1 MVFDV
6 LFDRE
11 TFIETDQQ
19 MSAKIAYFVHDLTD
33 PTFHRRMQMLIAAGA
48 TVTPI
53 GFRRTP
59 TGLQTVQGMA
69 AVELG
74 RTMDGQLTRRVLS
87 VGAALAKIR
96 SIEKHVRGSDVILA
110 RNLEMLVIA
119 SRARKLYAANAT
131 LVYESLDIHRL
142 LLSRHPAGGV
152 LRLIES
158 KLWRDVDLLL
168 TSSPAFVR
176 NYFLPRRFCGPIRIE
191 ENKVLLLE
199 DEVPVALPGR
209 PPSGPPWRIGWFG
222 MLRCRKSLEVL
233 GALADAADGAVEI
246 IIRGRPSDL
255 VFPDFKAAVDGL
267 RHVRYLGPYRNPG
280 DLPGIY
286 GEVHF
291 SWAFD
296 YYERGLNS
304 AWLLPCRMYEGSLYG
319 SVPIAEKGV
328 ETSNWLLQRSAGV
341 ILGEPV
347 EQSLL
352 EFFGKLNQASYGE
365 LVNRI
370 AALSRQDLVIDRAGC
385 RTLVGELLHPTASD
399 RVSVTA

>member
-1 MVFDV
+1 V
-6 LFDRE
+6 LFGSE

-33 PTFHRRMQMLIAAGA
+33 PTFHRRMQMLIAGGA

-53 GFRRTP
+53 GFRRSLTR
-59 TGLQTVQGMA
+59 LQSVQGMA
-69 AVELG
+69 AVDLG

-87 VGAALAKIR
+87 VGRALAKIQ

-119 SRARKLYAANAT
+119 ARARKLYAANAT
-131 LVYESLDIHRL
+131 LVYESLDIHSL

-176 NYFLPRRFCGPIRIE
+176 NYFLPRRFSGPIRIE
-191 ENKVLLLE
+191 ENKVLVLE
-199 DEVPVALPGR
+199 DGVPG
-209 PPSGPPWRIGWFG
+209 PPPFRKASGPPWRIGWFG
-222 MLRCRKSLEVL
+222 MIRCRKSLEVL
-233 GALADAADGAVEI
+233 SSLARAADGAVEI

-255 VFPDFKAAVDGL
+255 AFPDFKAVLNGF
-267 RHVRYLGPYRNPG
+267 RNVHYLGPYRNPD
-280 DLPGIY
+280 DLARIY

-291 SWAFD
+291 SWAID
-296 YYERGLNS
+296 YYEKGLNS

-328 ETSNWLLQRSAGV
+328 ETANWLLHRGAGV
-341 ILGEPV
+341 IIDEPV
-347 EQSLL
+347 EGRLL
-352 EFFGKLNQASYGE
+352 EIFRKLNQTDYSE
-365 LVNRI
+365 LVERNG
-370 AALSRQDLVIDRAGC
+370 ALSRQDLVIDRADC
-385 RTLVGELLHPTASD
+385 RTLVEALRRP
-399 RVSVTA
+399 RVPDSVMNTV

>member
-1 MVFDV
+1 M
-6 LFDRE
+6 LFGSE

-33 PTFHRRMQMLIAAGA
+33 PTFHRRMQMLIAGGA

-53 GFRRTP
+53 GFRRSL
-59 TGLQTVQGMA
+59 TGLQSVQGMA
-69 AVELG
+69 AVDLG

-87 VGAALAKIR
+87 VGRALAKIQ

-119 SRARKLYAANAT
+119 ARARKLYAANAT
-131 LVYESLDIHRL
+131 LVYESLDIHSL

-176 NYFLPRRFCGPIRIE
+176 NYFLPRRFRGPIQIE
-191 ENKVLLLE
+191 ENKVLVLE
-199 DEVPVALPGR
+199 DDVPVALPGR
-209 PPSGPPWRIGWFG
+209 LPSGPPWRIGWFG

-255 VFPDFKAAVDGL
+255 VFPDFKATVDGL

-280 DLPGIY
+280 DLARIY

-291 SWAFD
+291 SWAVD
-296 YYERGLNS
+296 YYESGLNS
-304 AWLLPCRMYEGSLYG
+304 AWLLPCRMYESSLYG

-328 ETSNWLLQRSAGV
+328 ETSNWLLQRGAGV

-347 EQSLL
+347 EQRLL
-352 EFFGKLNQASYGE
+352 EFFGKLNQAGYGE

-370 AALSRQDLVIDRAGC
+370 AALSRQELVIDRAGC
-385 RTLVGELLHPTASD
+385 RMLVEELLHPTASD
-399 RVSVTA
+399 RVSVAA